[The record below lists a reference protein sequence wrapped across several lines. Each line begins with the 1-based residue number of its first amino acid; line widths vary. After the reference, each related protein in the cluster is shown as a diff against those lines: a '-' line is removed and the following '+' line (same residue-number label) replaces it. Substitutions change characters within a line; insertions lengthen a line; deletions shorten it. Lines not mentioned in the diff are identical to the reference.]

1 MSCEA
6 SMRVKYLG
14 LKKAENILKDLAR
27 VMTLFLSE
35 KSLPKV
41 WLMSWSGRMLVI
53 RASEVKREEK
63 AFLECKRD
71 NNIPATII
79 ISLVT
84 GVKIG

>member
-14 LKKAENILKDLAR
+14 LKKEENILKDFAR

-41 WLMSWSGRMLVI
+41 
-53 RASEVKREEK
+53 
-63 AFLECKRD
+63 
-71 NNIPATII
+71 
-79 ISLVT
+79 
-84 GVKIG
+84 